1 MFWTNLHLIFAAVEY
16 QIIIEFDIFPKLFFS
31 LFIELV
37 IYFAIIVPVIP
48 PAQNL
53 LLVWLSNNKY

>member
-1 MFWTNLHLIFAAVEY
+1 MFWTNLHQIFAAVEY
-16 QIIIEFDIFPKLFFS
+16 QIIIEFDFFPEAFFS
-31 LFIELV
+31 IFIKLI
-37 IYFAIIVPVIP
+37 IYFAIIVPAIP